1 MHVGNLRFYQTMQFV
16 LDLLAVTIAWS
27 CTIQIRVLL
36 NPLATQRVTSN
47 AVSIWAPSLIL
58 VLVLWVSM
66 AWRLGL
72 YRGEGIIRLWSSVF
86 NTAEGA
92 LLASCSIALVTFFSR
107 QFGAGVSRSFFLIF
121 APLSFLFLGIAR
133 CISVAAAM
141 LAERHWPA
149 PVRAALLGDRLH
161 AERLVD
167 LMRSVN
173 VSNVIK
179 GLILPEG
186 HIIDGLPLPMPILG
200 TTAQLAAVINREHL
214 NRIIL
219 LNGSTSRAELEECSK
234 VCKRMGVIVS
244 CTVDFTPEPGRVNVS
259 NHYGLPLVELRPL
272 SFTKSHHFIKRG
284 FDIIAASIALFLLG
298 PVMLVIA
305 ALVKW
310 TSAGPILYKAP
321 RVGRGGRH
329 FMFLKFRSMYSA
341 TDRMHVAHANEKQGH
356 IFKIKHDP
364 RVTRI
369 GRFIRRYSLDELPQ
383 LINVLR
389 GEMSLVGPRP
399 LPAGDLGPDGMSV
412 EFADWSEG
420 RSLVYPGIT
429 GLWQVNGRSE
439 LPFEEMVRFDLQYIR
454 EWSLLLDIKIIL
466 ATPGLVVK
474 GVGAY

>member
-1 MHVGNLRFYQTMQFV
+1 MHVRNLRFYQTMQFV

-36 NPLATQRVTSN
+36 NPLATQRVTSS

-121 APLSFLFLGIAR
+121 APLSFLSLGIAR

-149 PVRAALLGDRLH
+149 PVRAALLGDRLQ

-167 LMRSVN
+167 LMRSAN

-179 GLILPEG
+179 GLILPQG
-186 HIIDGLPLPMPILG
+186 HTIDGLPLPMPILG

-244 CTVDFTPEPGRVNVS
+244 CTVDFTPESGRVNVS

-284 FDIIAASIALFLLG
+284 FDIITASIALFFLG

-310 TSAGPILYKAP
+310 TSEGPILYRAP

-341 TDRMHVAHANEKQGH
+341 TDRTHVAHANEKEGH

-369 GRFIRRYSLDELPQ
+369 GHVIRRYSLDELPQ

>member
-1 MHVGNLRFYQTMQFV
+1 MHVRNLRFFQTMQFV
-16 LDLLAVTIAWS
+16 LDLLAVTVAWS
-27 CTIQIRVLL
+27 CTIQIRMLL

-58 VLVLWVSM
+58 VLVVWISM

-72 YRGEGIIRLWSSVF
+72 YRGEGMIRLWSSVF

-92 LLASCSIALVTFFSR
+92 LLASCSIVLVTFFSR
-107 QFGAGVSRSFFLIF
+107 HFGGGVSRSFFMIF
-121 APLSFLFLGIAR
+121 APLSFLALGVAR
-133 CISVAAAM
+133 CISVVAAM

-149 PVRAALLGDRLH
+149 PIRAALLGDRAH

-167 LMRSVN
+167 LMRSAN

-179 GLILPEG
+179 GVILPEG
-186 HIIDGLPLPMPILG
+186 HAMDGVRLPMPILG

-219 LNGSTSRAELEECSK
+219 LNGSISRAELDECSK
-234 VCKRMGVIVS
+234 VFKRMGVIVN

-259 NHYGLPLVELRPL
+259 NHFGLPLVELRPL
-272 SFTKSHHFIKRG
+272 SFTKSDHFIKRG
-284 FDIIAASIALFLLG
+284 FDIIVAAIVLCFLA

-305 ALVKW
+305 AVVKW
-310 TSAGPILYKAP
+310 TSEGPILYKAP

-329 FMFLKFRSMYSA
+329 FMFLKFRSMYTA
-341 TDRMHVAHANEKQGH
+341 MDREHVAHANEKQGH

-364 RVTRI
+364 RVTPI
-369 GRFIRRYSLDELPQ
+369 GRFLRRYSLDELPQ

-399 LPAGDLGPDGMSV
+399 LPAGDLGPDGMSL

-439 LPFEEMVRFDLQYIR
+439 LPFEEMMRFDLQYIR

>member
-1 MHVGNLRFYQTMQFV
+1 MHVRNLRFFQTMQFV

-27 CTIQIRVLL
+27 CTIQMRVLL

-47 AVSIWAPSLIL
+47 SGSFWAPSLIL

-72 YRGEGIIRLWSSVF
+72 YRGDGIIRLWSSLV
-86 NTAEGA
+86 NTTEGA

-107 QFGAGVSRSFFLIF
+107 HFGAGVSRSFFMIF
-121 APLSFLFLGIAR
+121 APLSLLSLGIAR
-133 CISVAAAM
+133 CISVVAAM

-161 AERLVD
+161 ADRLVD
-167 LMRSVN
+167 LMRSAN
-173 VSNVIK
+173 LSNVIK

-186 HIIDGLPLPMPILG
+186 HTVDGLPLPMPVLG
-200 TTAQLAAVINREHL
+200 TTAQLAAVINREQL

-234 VCKRMGVIVS
+234 VCKRMGVIVN
-244 CTVDFTPEPGRVNVS
+244 CTVDFTPEPGRVNVR

-284 FDIIAASIALFLLG
+284 FDIIAASIALIVLG

-305 ALVKW
+305 VLIKW
-310 TSAGPILYKAP
+310 TSEGPVLYKAP

-329 FMFLKFRSMYSA
+329 FMFLKFRSMYTA
-341 TDRMHVAHANEKQGH
+341 MDREQVAHANEKQGH
-356 IFKIKHDP
+356 IFKIKDDP

-369 GRFIRRYSLDELPQ
+369 GGVIRRYSLDELPQ

-389 GEMSLVGPRP
+389 GDMSLVGPRP